1 VFGRVERASQAVQV
15 KTARPNRDP
24 AHLARLL
31 ADRLDFIDPG
41 FGIEDG
47 LLIASRVEPLAP
59 KQTTG
64 QGLSGT
70 DAEANLGPLVD
81 RLTNA
86 AGRGQRLSPN
96 ARRK

>member
-1 VFGRVERASQAVQV
+1 
-15 KTARPNRDP
+15 
-24 AHLARLL
+24 L

-86 AGRGQRLSPN
+86 AGRGQRLPPN